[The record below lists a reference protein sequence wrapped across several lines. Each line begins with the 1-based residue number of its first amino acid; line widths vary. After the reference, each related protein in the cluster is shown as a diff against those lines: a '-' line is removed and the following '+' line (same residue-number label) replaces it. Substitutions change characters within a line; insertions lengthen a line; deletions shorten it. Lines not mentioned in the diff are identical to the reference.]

1 MKRFLVLLVV
11 LAGGVAWAAFA
22 IPSNA
27 ATVNGTNIS
36 RADLNSDVS
45 AIANSAYYQ
54 CYLNSEEYISSEGS
68 EEAPPVV
75 GAGTGQYAG
84 DHPTATSA
92 FVASYL
98 ETDIG
103 HELALQLAAERHVSV
118 TPAALATG
126 RADLTGQISQVMSEI
141 LETQQG
147 QNVTYSCSLTGQ
159 AITGKQVLDT
169 MPASFV
175 DQQVQFVAE
184 VTALEED
191 LAGVGSSPADLQN
204 YFDAHG
210 AKFDTA
216 CISAAVYPSESAAQ
230 AAAASIAFGTSFSTL
245 VSNTASSGGGAQG
258 CHPLPEWE
266 SSLPSDA
273 GLGSLANGA
282 VSAPISI
289 NNMYVL
295 LQITSRTPATYSN
308 VKSDVANVV
317 QEAGATAT
325 QKALAADERRSSVTV
340 NPQYGVWVPVSA
352 SVLTPFTP
360 APSDVLN
367 AAANEPAVPVAATA
381 GAGASGA
388 GASGAGAS
396 GEGTGA
402 SGAGNTGAGTSGAG
416 NTGTGATGAGNTGTG
431 AAGAGNTGTATGAG
445 NTGTGAASSSS
456 GTPSST
462 PTSG

>member
-11 LAGGVAWAAFA
+11 LAGGVAWAAFS

-36 RADLNSDVS
+36 QADLNSDVS

-68 EEAPPVV
+68 EQAPPVL

-103 HELALQLAAERHVSV
+103 HELALQLAAERHVNV

-141 LETQQG
+141 LQTQQG

-191 LAGVGSSPADLQN
+191 LAGVGSSPADLEN

-230 AAAASIAFGTSFSTL
+230 AAAASVAFGTSFSTL

-266 SSLPSDA
+266 SSLPSGA

-325 QKALAADERRSSVTV
+325 QKALAADERRSSVSV

-360 APSDVLN
+360 APTDVLN
-367 AAANEPAVPVAATA
+367 AAANEPAAPVAAA
-381 GAGASGA
+381 AGSGAGSSGA

-396 GEGTGA
+396 GEST
-402 SGAGNTGAGTSGAG
+402 GTSGTG
-416 NTGTGATGAGNTGTG
+416 NTGTGTSGTGNTGTGTTGAGNTGTG
-431 AAGAGNTGTATGAG
+431 D
-445 NTGTGAASSSS
+445 TGTGATSSSP
-456 GTPSST
+456 GTASST

>member
-11 LAGGVAWAAFA
+11 LAGGVAWAALS

-27 ATVNGTNIS
+27 ATVNGTSIS
-36 RADLNSDVS
+36 QADLNSEVS

-54 CYLNSEEYISSEGS
+54 CYLNSEEYLSSQGS
-68 EEAPPVV
+68 MEEPPVL
-75 GAGTGQYAG
+75 GAGTGQYPG
-84 DHPTATSA
+84 DHPTATTA

-103 HELALQLAAERHVSV
+103 HELALQLAAERHVSM
-118 TPAALATG
+118 TQAGLATG
-126 RADLTGQISQVMSEI
+126 RTDLTGQITEVMSEI
-141 LETQQG
+141 LQTQQG
-147 QNVTYSCSLTGQ
+147 QNVKYSCSLTGQ
-159 AITGKQVLDT
+159 AITGHEVLDS

-184 VTALEED
+184 ITALEED

-204 YFDAHG
+204 YFDSHG
-210 AKFDTA
+210 TKFDTA
-216 CISAAVYPSESAAQ
+216 CISAAVYSSESAAQ
-230 AAAASIAFGTSFSTL
+230 DAAASVAFGTSFSTL
-245 VSNTASSGGGAQG
+245 VSNTASAGGGAQG

-273 GLGSLANGA
+273 DLGSLRNGV
-282 VSAPISI
+282 VSSPISV

-295 LQITSRTPATYSN
+295 LQITSRTPTTYSDAET
-308 VKSDVANVV
+308 DVANVV
-317 QEAGATAT
+317 QQAGATAT

-340 NPQYGVWVPVSA
+340 NPRYGVWVPVNA

-360 APSDVLN
+360 DPTDVLN
-367 AAANEPAVPVAATA
+367 AAANEPPAVPATA
-381 GAGASGA
+381 SGSGSAGSGEGASGA
-388 GASGAGAS
+388 GSS
-396 GEGTGA
+396 GEGTGT

-416 NTGTGATGAGNTGTG
+416 NTGAGTSGTGNTAAGNTG
-431 AAGAGNTGTATGAG
+431 AG
-445 NTGTGAASSSS
+445 ASSSS
-456 GTPSST
+456 PGSASSSST